1 MRNDALLTGD
11 AAWLPF
17 IYTLQGLYLVYNPV
31 QLGLL
36 PSAAILV
43 PLLLVFF
50 FFFGISRVPAPLILR
65 SFSASPATTASVLQI
80 IKRISSAAQRFA
92 FFLFFCFS
100 FVLCLVRC
108 VISTAALSSEYT
120 SSPSLGQVQDLG

>member
-50 FFFGISRVPAPLILR
+50 FFLESAECQLRLFCAASRRRRL
-65 SFSASPATTASVLQI
+65 LQ
-80 IKRISSAAQRFA
+80 
-92 FFLFFCFS
+92 LPFCK
-100 FVLCLVRC
+100 
-108 VISTAALSSEYT
+108 
-120 SSPSLGQVQDLG
+120 